1 MIHVDVSGPIQTGGE
16 AEMALLRDTFRER
29 GHVHLPGFVTPT
41 FLRQIQADLRTA
53 PFVPKTHKGIGDE
66 LVCWDSVSGDKLTFF
81 MNDPKVFAWIDQITG
96 CGPLGSF
103 LGRIYRM
110 AAGASHHDSWHSD
123 IGDHRLVALS
133 ANLSEEPY
141 HGGTLIVREGGRPET
156 EVHLPNTVPGDAIMF
171 RLVEGFEHWI
181 SDVEEGPPKTAWA
194 GWFRSAPTFLEML
207 AKKKSEPRG

>member
-1 MIHVDVSGPIQTGGE
+1 MIHLDASGPVRTGDDAALAALA
-16 AEMALLRDTFRER
+16 AEFASR
-29 GHVHLPGFVTPT
+29 GHVRLPGFVTAP

-53 PFVPKTHKGIGDE
+53 PFVPKTHRGIGDE

-81 MNDPKVFAWIDQITG
+81 MNDPRLFGWVQQITG
-96 CGPLGSF
+96 CGHLGSF

-141 HGGTLIVREGGRPET
+141 NGGTLIVREEARPDT
-156 EVHLPNTVPGDAIMF
+156 EVALPNTGPGDAVMF
-171 RLVEGFEHWI
+171 RLAKGFEHWI
-181 SDVEEGPPKTAWA
+181 SDVEPGPPKTAWA
-194 GWFRSAPTFLEML
+194 GWFRSEPTFLEML
-207 AKKKSEPRG
+207 SKKKKAT